1 MRACLALREGCAP
14 AAMPSPALSPE
25 HTHLGHRP
33 PLPWPLLA
41 LPVCFA
47 TPLLHTAAS
56 WNASEPA
63 QPLPRSPSACSNT
76 LLSKCAPAQGG
87 GPPAVGASPP
97 SPVAPPAGASCQ
109 GDPLSQFIAALA
121 KCNATS
127 LAPGTPCCN
136 GIQALGGTCLGE
148 VLAAV
153 ASNATKAYLT

>member
-1 MRACLALREGCAP
+1 MRACLALLEGCAP
-14 AAMPSPALSPE
+14 AAMPSPAPITE
-25 HTHLGHRP
+25 HTHLGHCL
-33 PLPWPLLA
+33 PLSWPLLA
-41 LPVCFA
+41 LPVR
-47 TPLLHTAAS
+47 
-56 WNASEPA
+56 SEPA
-63 QPLPRSPSACSNT
+63 QPLPHSPSACSNT

-87 GPPAVGASPP
+87 GPPAAGASPP

-109 GDPLSQFIAALA
+109 GDPLSQFMAALA

-136 GIQALGGTCLGE
+136 GIQALGETCLGE